1 MSSLWA
7 TGAVGPVVEDRLC
20 VASRRRRVNVPE
32 PSKAHNEPAR
42 EGQLIAVDR
51 AYLRRYARLLA
62 VILAA
67 FLIEGIAT
75 PGRWELAILAVLL
88 GSTLLLA
95 LHASKAR
102 SEVFRLAAGL
112 VVVVVVFS
120 LLQALVGEIDERLVK
135 LANAIV
141 VVFGPPVIML
151 GVLRR
156 MRETQTVPLDAVIGV
171 LCVYLLLGMFF
182 ASVYGSIEHLG
193 GKEFFAQGTPA
204 TIANCTYFSFTT
216 LATIGYG
223 DLTAAT
229 NLGHTLSV
237 SEGLTGQVYLV
248 TVVSLIVGNLGR
260 RRSRE
265 PSRES

>member
-1 MSSLWA
+1 M
-7 TGAVGPVVEDRLC
+7 
-20 VASRRRRVNVPE
+20 PE
-32 PSKAHNEPAR
+32 PTEAHSEPAR
-42 EGQLIAVDR
+42 EGQLMPIDR

-67 FLIEGIAT
+67 FLIEGIAA

-88 GSTLLLA
+88 GATLMLA
-95 LHASKAR
+95 LHASKVR
-102 SEVFRLAAGL
+102 SQVFRAAAVL
-112 VVVVVVFS
+112 VIVVVAFS

-135 LANAIV
+135 LANALV
-141 VVFGPPVIML
+141 VVFGPPVIVL

-156 MRETQTVPLDAVIGV
+156 MRETQSVPVDAVLGV
-171 LCVYLLLGMFF
+171 LSIYLLLGMFF
-182 ASVYGSIEHLG
+182 ASVYGALEHLG
-193 GKEFFAQGTPA
+193 GKDFFAQGLTA
-204 TIANCTYFSFTT
+204 TIPRCTYFSFTT

-237 SEGLTGQVYLV
+237 SEGLLGQVYLV

-260 RRSRE
+260 RRPRDQGVGG
-265 PSRES
+265 

>member
-1 MSSLWA
+1 MLSI
-7 TGAVGPVVEDRLC
+7 DRT
-20 VASRRRRVNVPE
+20 
-32 PSKAHNEPAR
+32 
-42 EGQLIAVDR
+42 
-51 AYLRRYARLLA
+51 YLRRYARLLA
-62 VILAA
+62 VIVSA

-75 PGRWELAILAVLL
+75 PGRWELAILALLL
-88 GSTLLLA
+88 GATLLLA

-102 SEVFRLAAGL
+102 SGVFRAAAWL
-112 VVVVVVFS
+112 VVVVVIFS
-120 LLQALVGEIDERLVK
+120 VIQALVGEIDERLVK

-156 MRETQTVPLDAVIGV
+156 LRETRTVPLDAVIGV

-193 GKEFFAQGTPA
+193 GKAFFAQGVPA
-204 TIANCTYFSFTT
+204 TIPHCTYYSFTT

-229 NLGHTLSV
+229 DLGRTLSV
-237 SEGLTGQVYLV
+237 SEGLLGQVYLV

-260 RRSRE
+260 RQGRDQRIRAAE
-265 PSRES
+265 E

>member
-1 MSSLWA
+1 
-7 TGAVGPVVEDRLC
+7 
-20 VASRRRRVNVPE
+20 VPE
-32 PSKAHNEPAR
+32 PTEANSETAR
-42 EGQLIAVDR
+42 ERQLMPINRV
-51 AYLRRYARLLA
+51 YLRRYARLFV
-62 VILAA
+62 VILAS

-88 GSTLLLA
+88 STTLLLA
-95 LHASKAR
+95 LHASKVR
-102 SEVFRLAAGL
+102 SEIFRAAAGL
-112 VVVVVVFS
+112 VVVVVVFT

-141 VVFGPPVIML
+141 VVFGPPVIVL

-156 MRETQTVPLDAVIGV
+156 MRETQSVPVDAVLGV
-171 LCVYLLLGMFF
+171 LSIYLLLGMFF
-182 ASVYGSIEHLG
+182 ASVYGSLEHVG
-193 GKEFFAQGTPA
+193 GKDFFAQGVPA
-204 TIANCTYFSFTT
+204 TIPHCTYFSFTT

-237 SEGLTGQVYLV
+237 SEGLLGQVYLV

-260 RRSRE
+260 RRPRE
-265 PSRES
+265 RGLEG

>member
-1 MSSLWA
+1 MSDSS
-7 TGAVGPVVEDRLC
+7 E
-20 VASRRRRVNVPE
+20 
-32 PSKAHNEPAR
+32 AHSEAR
-42 EGQLIAVDR
+42 ETPMMPVDR

-62 VILAA
+62 VIVAA

-102 SEVFRLAAGL
+102 SEVFRVAAGL
-112 VVVVVVFS
+112 VVVVVAFS
-120 LLQALVGEIDERLVK
+120 LLQALLGEIDERLVK

-141 VVFGPPVIML
+141 VVFGPPVIAL

-156 MRETQTVPLDAVIGV
+156 MRETRSVPLDAVIGV
-171 LCVYLLLGMFF
+171 LCIYLLLGMFF
-182 ASVYGSIEHLG
+182 ASVFGALDHLG
-193 GKEFFAQGTPA
+193 GKGFFAQGVPA
-204 TIANCTYFSFTT
+204 TIPHCTYFSFTT

-223 DLTAAT
+223 DLTAAS

-237 SEGLTGQVYLV
+237 SEGLLGQVYLV

-260 RRSRE
+260 RRPPGERLQPDGQD
-265 PSRES
+265 PSGT